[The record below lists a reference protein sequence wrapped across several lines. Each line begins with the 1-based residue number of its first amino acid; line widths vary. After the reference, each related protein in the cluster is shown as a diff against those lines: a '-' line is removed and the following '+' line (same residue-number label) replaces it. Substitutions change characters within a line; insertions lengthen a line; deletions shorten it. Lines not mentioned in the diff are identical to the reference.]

1 MLDDLTVALEFMDF
15 LRLIGIEESAE
26 ADPGTAVGALVPLSL
41 LINNG
46 RLLTRLKTM
55 KNSFQNTL
63 ESIEALDAFDLGVY
77 CAGNI
82 DGREGMKGLAE
93 YVQLKPARP
102 SEAWFNNLDM
112 LYRLALRCLVT
123 EEEWVIVQYDGALLT
138 RIPRTAPLSAT
149 PMTLFAD
156 SAAALPSLALEWPD
170 HVIFTIF
177 GIRGSRAAARTA
189 NAITSIQTTLA
200 HYHR

>member
-1 MLDDLTVALEFMDF
+1 MLDDLTVALEFIDF

-26 ADPGTAVGALVPLSL
+26 AAPGTAVGALVPLSL
-41 LINNG
+41 LVNNG

-55 KNSFQNTL
+55 KSAFLSTLQSFD
-63 ESIEALDAFDLGVY
+63 ALDAFDLGVY

-82 DGREGMKGLAE
+82 EGREGMKGLAE
-93 YVQLKPARP
+93 YVQFKPARP

-123 EEEWVIVQYDGALLT
+123 EEEWILVQYDGALLA

-149 PMTLFAD
+149 RMTLFER
-156 SAAALPSLALEWPD
+156 SPAALPSMALEWPD

-177 GIRGSRAAARTA
+177 GIRNSRAAART
-189 NAITSIQTTLA
+189 NDAIASIQTTLRS
-200 HYHR
+200 YSR